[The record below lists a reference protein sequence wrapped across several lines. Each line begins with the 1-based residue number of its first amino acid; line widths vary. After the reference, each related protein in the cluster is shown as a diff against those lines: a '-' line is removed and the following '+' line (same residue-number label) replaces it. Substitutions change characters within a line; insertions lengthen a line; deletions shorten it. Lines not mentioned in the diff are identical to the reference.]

1 MGNVLGIS
9 ARIESRAPMV
19 VFASAKVSFKHGV
32 GEDFR
37 GLKRNDRQ
45 ITLMSIEGWK
55 AALKDLGKDL
65 HWTTRR
71 ANILVEGID
80 LENTTGEVLEV
91 GSFLVEI
98 TGELNPC
105 YRMDEQVA
113 GLTKAL
119 TPNWRGGVTC
129 KLLREGI
136 VSEKD
141 KVSFLDKA
149 SRELEGFQ

>member
-1 MGNVLGIS
+1 MGNVVGIS
-9 ARIESRAPMV
+9 TRIESRAPMV
-19 VFASAKVSFKHGV
+19 VFASAKVSFDHGV
-32 GEDFR
+32 GDDFR

-45 ITLMSIEGWK
+45 ITLMSVEGWG
-55 AALKDLGKDL
+55 AALKDLDKHL

-80 LENTTGEVLEV
+80 LENTTGEVLKI
-91 GSFLVEI
+91 GNFLVEI

-105 YRMDEQVA
+105 ERMDEQVV

-129 KLLREGI
+129 KLLSEGI
-136 VSEKD
+136 VNEKD
-141 KVSFLDKA
+141 KITFMDKV
-149 SRELEGFQ
+149 

>member
-32 GEDFR
+32 GDASR
-37 GLKRNDRQ
+37 GLKRNGRQ
-45 ITLMSIEGWK
+45 ITIMSKEAWEDT
-55 AALKDLGKDL
+55 LSDLGQDL

-71 ANILVEGID
+71 ANILIEGIG
-80 LENTTGEVLEV
+80 LENTTGKVLKV

-105 YRMDEQVA
+105 YRMDEQA
-113 GLTKAL
+113 DGLTKAL

-136 VSEKD
+136 VNENDS
-141 KVSFLDKA
+141 VTFMDKA
-149 SRELEGFQ
+149 SLASEDF